1 MNLKLDSS
9 GDIAIENNE
18 LVFVEGSQEIQQLVS
33 QRLSTF
39 MGEWFLDITIGLPYY
54 QHILVKQVNPTVV
67 NAVIVREI
75 ITTDGF
81 KELTF
86 FQMDY
91 DESTRTLDVE
101 FEGYVEDDP
110 NLIEFKVNLGG

>member
-1 MNLKLDSS
+1 MNLKLDST
-9 GDIAIENNE
+9 GDIDVTNNE
-18 LVFVEGSQEIQQLVS
+18 LSFIEGSEEIQQLVS
-33 QRLSTF
+33 QRLQTF

-54 QHILVKQVNPTVV
+54 QHILTKRVNPTVV

-81 KELTF
+81 KELTA

-91 DESTRTLDVE
+91 DESTRKLEVD
-101 FEGYVEDDP
+101 FDGYVEDDP
-110 NLIEFKVNLGG
+110 NLVTFKVNLGG

>member
-1 MNLKLDSS
+1 MNLKLDST
-9 GDIAIENNE
+9 GDLAVENNA
-18 LVFVEGSQEIQQLVS
+18 LVFIEGSQEIEQLVS
-33 QRLSTF
+33 QRLQTF

-54 QHILVKQVNPTVV
+54 QHILTKRVNPTVV

-75 ITTDGF
+75 IGTDGF

-86 FQMDY
+86 FELDY
-91 DESTRTLDVE
+91 SEAARSLAVE

-110 NLIEFKVNLGG
+110 NLITFKVNLGG

>member
-1 MNLKLDSS
+1 MNFKLDS
-9 GDIAIENNE
+9 DHDLAVENNE
-18 LVFVEGSQEIQQLVS
+18 LVLIDGSEEIEQLVG
-33 QRLSTF
+33 QRLQTF

-54 QHILVKQVNPTVV
+54 QHILTKRVNPTVV

-75 ITTDGF
+75 INTDGF

-91 DESTRTLDVE
+91 DESTRKLSVE

-110 NLIEFKVNLGG
+110 NLIQFRVNLGG